1 MIRLLAQRTG
11 GAAFRAVLWTT
22 AIWSAVLWSGT
33 GAAQSAAK
41 PDAAKGQSIAGQ
53 VCAACHAADGNSPAA
68 ANPKLAGQFYDY
80 LHKQL
85 ANFKPQAGKKAA
97 RDNAVMA
104 GMVAN
109 LSAADMQNVAAYYA
123 SQKLKPAAA
132 KDKDLAALGQKIY
145 RGGNAAS
152 GVAACAGCHG
162 PSGAGIPAQYPRIS
176 GQFAEYVEA
185 QLKAFR
191 AGTRTND
198 PNGMMRGVAVR
209 MSDREIQAVA
219 EYVAG
224 LR

>member
-1 MIRLLAQRTG
+1 MIRQLAFATSAAALLCA
-11 GAAFRAVLWTT
+11 GAA
-22 AIWSAVLWSGT
+22 
-33 GAAQSAAK
+33 AAQAPAK
-41 PDAAKGQSIAGQ
+41 RDVAKGQAIASQ
-53 VCAACHAADGNSPAA
+53 ICAACHAADGNSAAA

-85 ANFKPQAGKKAA
+85 VSFKAQDGKKAA

-109 LSAADMQNVAAYYA
+109 LSAAEMQNVAAFYA

-132 KDKDLAALGQKIY
+132 KDKELATLGQKVY
-145 RGGNAAS
+145 RGGNTAT

-191 AGTRTND
+191 TGARAND
-198 PNGMMRGVAVR
+198 PNGMMRGVAAR
-209 MSDREIQAVA
+209 MTDREIQGVA

>member
-1 MIRLLAQRTG
+1 LATFAS
-11 GAAFRAVLWTT
+11 AASVCIALWP
-22 AIWSAVLWSGT
+22 SVS
-33 GAAQSAAK
+33 AAQAPTK
-41 PDAAKGQSIAGQ
+41 PDPAKGQAIAGQ
-53 VCAACHAADGNSPAA
+53 TCAACHAADGNSQIA

-85 ANFKPQAGKKAA
+85 VNFKPQAGKKAE
-97 RDNAVMA
+97 RENAVMA
-104 GMVAN
+104 GMAAP
-109 LSAADMQNVAAYYA
+109 LSPADMKDVAAYYA

-132 KDKDLAALGQKIY
+132 KDKELAALGQKIY
-145 RGGNAAS
+145 RGGIAAT

-162 PSGAGIPAQYPRIS
+162 PAGAGMPSQYPRIA

-185 QLKAFR
+185 QLKSFR
-191 AGTRTND
+191 VGANDPLNAGARAND
-198 PNGMMRGVAVR
+198 PNAMMRSVAAR

>member
-1 MIRLLAQRTG
+1 MIRLLATIA
-11 GAAFRAVLWTT
+11 GAAYFWLAFWPIG
-22 AIWSAVLWSGT
+22 A
-33 GAAQSAAK
+33 AAQSPAK
-41 PDAAKGQSIAGQ
+41 ADTAKGQAIASQ
-53 VCAACHAADGNSPAA
+53 TCAACHAADGNSQVA
-68 ANPKLAGQFYDY
+68 ANPKLAGQFYEY

-85 ANFKPQAGKKAA
+85 VNFKPQGGKKAE

-104 GMVAN
+104 GMTAN
-109 LSAADMQNVAAYYA
+109 LSAADLKDVAAYYA

-132 KDKDLAALGQKIY
+132 KDKELAALGQKIY
-145 RGGNAAS
+145 RGGNVAT

-162 PSGAGIPAQYPRIS
+162 PAGAGMPAQYPRIA
-176 GQFAEYVEA
+176 GQFAEYVEM

-191 AGTRTND
+191 AGTRAND
-198 PNGMMRGVAVR
+198 PNGMMRGVVTR

>member
-1 MIRLLAQRTG
+1 MIRQLAYAASAAALLWVG
-11 GAAFRAVLWTT
+11 
-22 AIWSAVLWSGT
+22 SA
-33 GAAQSAAK
+33 AAQAPAK
-41 PDAAKGQSIAGQ
+41 PDAAKGQGIASQ

-85 ANFKPQAGKKAA
+85 VNFKPQAGNKVA

-104 GMVAN
+104 AMVAN

-132 KDKDLAALGQKIY
+132 KDKELAALGQKIF
-145 RGGNAAS
+145 RGGNAAT

-191 AGTRTND
+191 AGTRAND

-209 MSDREIQAVA
+209 MTDREIQAVA
-219 EYVAG
+219 EYAAG